1 MSTARSRAAE
11 VLSRINSVLVVA
23 GLNDNVWS
31 VRDCDSTLFVL
42 LFKKLFGKLPG
53 VIASPVSAA
62 QHARNFEVVL
72 RAVASDVLSMDLGHI
87 SPDALARG
95 DLQALY
101 NLAEIFS
108 ELCEVLLK
116 REDENGGRP
125 ATMHAGGSAARPA
138 SARPAGASAAR
149 PSSARPTGNVE
160 SGTPHAIN
168 ADDDDDDDDVEE
180 AGGSVARPASARP
193 AGASAARPSSARPTG
208 NVESGTP
215 HAINADDDDD
225 DDDVEEAGGSVAR
238 PASARPAGASAAR
251 PSSARPT
258 GNVES
263 GTPHAIDADDDDDDD
278 ENEPGTASPN
288 REQLGVPPR
297 RAAARAG
304 SLESPP
310 LATAAVRSEV
320 NRLED
325 ELARLEGQR
334 DPAAPAVARGQSP
347 RHKSGS
353 PTPAADAIRGITPE
367 AKAERTAAAAR
378 AARATAARI
387 AAARPRAATAR
398 RRTVAAAAAPP
409 RAASARAAVRD
420 PADAPAAAARAAAA
434 SRAARYVSGLER
446 GVVTAAAR
454 RGGAQGGAGR
464 GGARP
469 ASAPASRPAPA
480 RLGGADARRTSR
492 RQAEK
497 AARLAALQ
505 RLEQKLL
512 RQVQP

>member
-125 ATMHAGGSAARPA
+125 ATMHAGGS
-138 SARPAGASAAR
+138 
-149 PSSARPTGNVE
+149 
-160 SGTPHAIN
+160 
-168 ADDDDDDDDVEE
+168 
-180 AGGSVARPASARP
+180 VARPASARP

-225 DDDVEEAGGSVAR
+225 DDDVEEAGGSAAR

>member
-168 ADDDDDDDDVEE
+168 
-180 AGGSVARPASARP
+180 
-193 AGASAARPSSARPTG
+193 
-208 NVESGTP
+208 
-215 HAINADDDDD
+215 
-225 DDDVEEAGGSVAR
+225 
-238 PASARPAGASAAR
+238 
-251 PSSARPT
+251 
-258 GNVES
+258 
-263 GTPHAIDADDDDDDD
+263 ADDDDDDD

>member
-1 MSTARSRAAE
+1 MRASFLPEIYLSIYLPTPRPVFLSIFKARPPDMSTARSRAAE

-125 ATMHAGGSAARPA
+125 ATMHAGGSA
-138 SARPAGASAAR
+138 
-149 PSSARPTGNVE
+149 
-160 SGTPHAIN
+160 
-168 ADDDDDDDDVEE
+168 
-180 AGGSVARPASARP
+180 
-193 AGASAARPSSARPTG
+193 
-208 NVESGTP
+208 
-215 HAINADDDDD
+215 
-225 DDDVEEAGGSVAR
+225 AR

>member
-1 MSTARSRAAE
+1 MRASFLPEIYLSIYLPTPRPVFLSIFKAHPPDMSTARSRAAE

-180 AGGSVARPASARP
+180 AGGSA
-193 AGASAARPSSARPTG
+193 
-208 NVESGTP
+208 
-215 HAINADDDDD
+215 
-225 DDDVEEAGGSVAR
+225 AR